1 MDKKF
6 QELYDEANSIYHK
19 YNAGKC
25 DEGAAR
31 KALEIIYSLMEEH
44 LKTRVGKIN
53 NDIFLSYCE
62 FLYKIE
68 ELIDSM

>member
-6 QELYDEANSIYHK
+6 QELYDEANSVYSK
-19 YNAGKC
+19 YSDGKC
-25 DEGAAR
+25 DLGAAR

-68 ELIDSM
+68 EFIDAM